1 MMQWSSLFSNERL
14 GAENYQSS
22 SDFVHR
28 NEYLRDYDRLIFSS
42 PFRRLQNKTQVFPL
56 PKHIMVH
63 NRLTHSLE
71 VASVGR
77 SLGQQV
83 GEALLQKYP
92 DSNSQFKEF
101 YKYELQTVISTAC
114 LAHDIGNPPFG
125 HSGEEAI
132 KHYFRNLA
140 EPIKGIFQEALTP
153 QEQADFLYFE
163 GNANTF
169 RILTHPALGLHRM
182 CYTTLASVVKYPCG
196 SDIGF
201 KKGNL
206 ATKKSGYFTAETE
219 KYTTIAQAFTI
230 PGSLE
235 KGFARHPFVYLVEA
249 ADDICY
255 GMIDLEDSF
264 RLGIFTEEQIHELM
278 LSVLP
283 EGMQAKTK
291 TSMAKMDL
299 ANQKLSYLRAI
310 VINQLVGQCVD
321 LFMLYEADLLAG
333 NLNSSLLNLFPED
346 QQAAFK
352 HIEKVSYQKIYNH
365 HSVVERE
372 LAGYQVIK
380 GLLEAFVPAVL
391 QETSHKNEKLLVLIP
406 QQFNIKSQNIYER
419 LLAILDYV
427 SGMTDNF
434 ATDLYKKLS
443 GISV

>member
-1 MMQWSSLFSNERL
+1 MEWSKLFSNQRL
-14 GAENYQSS
+14 GAENYQASGEYS
-22 SDFVHR
+22 HR

-83 GEALLQKYP
+83 GEALLKKYP
-92 DSNSQFKEF
+92 NSNASFKEF

-132 KHYFRNLA
+132 KHYFKNLPA
-140 EPIKGIFQEALTP
+140 PLQQIFTKELSEA
-153 QEQADFLYFE
+153 QQADFLHFE

-169 RILTHPALGLHRM
+169 RILTHSALGLHRM

-196 SDIGF
+196 SAIGF
-201 KKGNL
+201 KREKL
-206 ATKKSGYFTAETE
+206 ATKKSGYFTAETS
-219 KYTTIAQAFTI
+219 KYSTIATAFNI
-230 PGSLE
+230 NGSE
-235 KGFARHPFVYLVEA
+235 EVGYCRHPFVYLVEA

-255 GMIDLEDSF
+255 GMIDLEDAF
-264 RLGIFTEEQIHELM
+264 RLGIFSEEQIFGFM

-283 EGMQAKTK
+283 ESMQEKTK
-291 TSMAKMDL
+291 NSMAKMEL
-299 ANQKLSYLRAI
+299 TNQKLSYLRAI
-310 VINQLVGQCVD
+310 VINQLVTQSVQ
-321 LFMLYEADLLAG
+321 LFMDNETELLNG
-333 NLNSSLLNLFPED
+333 TLNESLLDLFPED
-346 QQAAFK
+346 QIAAIK
-352 HIEKVSYQKIYNH
+352 HIQKVSYQKIYNH
-365 HSVVERE
+365 HSVVELE

-391 QETSHKNEKLLVLIP
+391 EAKSHKNEKLLVLIP
-406 QQFNIKSQNIYER
+406 QQFNVQSASAYER
-419 LLAILDYV
+419 LLAVVDYV